1 MGKLLKNKRMI
12 FGIGVLVGILVIGEI
27 ITAITENTKKTAT
40 NEIATNEI
48 ATNETV
54 SNGIVTEQTN
64 EIAKETESETT
75 TNDSSEE
82 QTEINYTEKEI
93 VENFIIGMSAN
104 MRVMNEL
111 SNRRVQTGV
120 DAYVL
125 SQKIL
130 LEELNK
136 FKMPDDS
143 DIIHAQGSYIVTA
156 RVYSKTLLD
165 AVKSGD
171 NPSVYASGA
180 FASLL
185 NSISDLYNEID
196 RLEETYGLDDIVFS
210 DETDAEIER
219 LINLID
225 SQLE

>member
-40 NEIATNEI
+40 NE
-48 ATNETV
+48 TV
-54 SNGIVTEQTN
+54 SNGIVTEPTN

-136 FKMPDDS
+136 FKMPDDR